1 MFSFA
6 FAMRQ
11 LLWFQCEPCKVSNSV
26 GVLLHVTCFKLPS
39 ANLSKIF
46 FDFSMVI
53 FLSRPKLEL
62 WIEFHV
68 ISEIN
73 FFVL

>member
-1 MFSFA
+1 MG
-6 FAMRQ
+6 R
-11 LLWFQCEPCKVSNSV
+11 LLWFQCEHCKVSNSL

-53 FLSRPKLEL
+53 FLSRPNLEL
-62 WIEFHV
+62 WVKFHV
-68 ISEIN
+68 ISEII
-73 FFVL
+73 FFCFIVVR